1 MMAKTHALFGVA
13 AGSLLV
19 GTADPFCLGVA
30 AVASQLPDAD
40 TSKSIIGRILFP
52 ISRLLEKRFPHRTL
66 THSFLATMLIAA
78 IAWPL
83 RWHSPQLWKA
93 ALWGYFFGW
102 FADAFTRAGVAA
114 FYPLTSA
121 RLVIPANPRLRMQ
134 TGSKA
139 EYIVILL
146 LIGVLA
152 ASLHLNTKGG
162 LMRTLTMALGRSESL
177 VKLYQAEGARRR
189 VIADIQGRFAASNV
203 PLHGSYDVIEASGEN
218 LIVRAV
224 GEKDGVLYLAG
235 HAQECAS
242 CQILIE
248 RVKGALGAAVTTVT
262 RELRFE
268 DRKIGDVLDSLRA
281 DGAEIRISG
290 EIILDDADLL
300 SWPISLQ
307 RFNPVTVSGA
317 STKTLKLQA
326 ATPADLERAADYFG
340 RGQLLV
346 REVRDV
352 R

>member
-1 MMAKTHALFGVA
+1 MMAKTHALFGIA

-19 GTADPFCLGVA
+19 GTADPFCLGTA
-30 AVASQLPDAD
+30 AIASQLPDAG

-52 ISRLLEKRFPHRTL
+52 VSRLLERRFPHRTL
-66 THSFLATMLIAA
+66 THSFLATGLIAA
-78 IAWPL
+78 LAWPL
-83 RWHSPQLWKA
+83 RWHSPQLWKT

-146 LIGVLA
+146 LIATLA
-152 ASLHLNTKGG
+152 VSLHLNTKGG
-162 LMRTLTMALGRSESL
+162 LMRAVTMALGRSESII
-177 VKLYQAEGARRR
+177 KLYQAEGARRR
-189 VIADIQGRFAASNV
+189 IIAEIQGRFAASNA
-203 PLHGSYDVIEASGEN
+203 PLRGTYEVIETLREGF
-218 LIVRAV
+218 IVRADDNKS
-224 GEKDGVLYLAG
+224 GALYLVG
-235 HAQECAS
+235 NAQECAD

-248 RVKGALGAAVTTVT
+248 RVKGSLGAPMATAT

-268 DRKIGDVLDSLRA
+268 DRRIGDVLDSLRA
-281 DGAEIRISG
+281 DGAEIRLSG
-290 EIILDDADLL
+290 EIRLDDAELL
-300 SWPISLQ
+300 SWPVSLQ
-307 RFNPVTVSGA
+307 RFNPITVSGS

-326 ATPADLERAADYFG
+326 ASLNDLERAADYFG
-340 RGQLLV
+340 SGQLLV